1 MPQSLNCNYLHIVF
15 STKHRQHLILPE
27 FEDHLY
33 RYITGI
39 CKNFNSPVI
48 CINGVTDHLHILL
61 RLSSTISVA
70 KLVEEIKKNSSK
82 WIKQQYPGNNNF
94 YWQNGYGAFSVSPK
108 HLKSVKAYIDR
119 QKQHHANDTYQAEF
133 IRFLKSYELS
143 YDERFLWD

>member
-1 MPQSLNCNYLHIVF
+1 MSQSLNCNYLHIVF

-27 FEDHLY
+27 FEDYLY

-39 CKNFNSPVI
+39 SKNFNSPVI
-48 CINGVTDHLHILL
+48 CINGVADHLHILV

-108 HLKSVKAYIDR
+108 HLESVKAYIDR